1 MDGIWFEGP
10 ARGQAEIEEKLLPL
24 IGVALISCVVTAF
37 IKPVLTILSI
47 PFILLTL
54 GLFLLVINA
63 LMLLLT
69 AWVADALDVGFHVDG
84 FWPAVGGAIIISI
97 TTWILDA
104 LVGVER
110 TRTTEWRRVSRRP
123 GHPGATGS
131 PWSAS
136 ATSAAPPWP
145 TSC

>member
-1 MDGIWFEGP
+1 MVAFLARWAITGIALAFAAQVMDGIWFEGP
-10 ARGQAEIEEKLLPL
+10 ARGQAEIEDKLLPL
-24 IGVALISCVVTAF
+24 IGVALILGVVTAF

-84 FWPAVGGAIIISI
+84 FWPAVGGAIIISV

-104 LVGVER
+104 LVGVDKDD
-110 TRTTEWRRVSRRP
+110 
-123 GHPGATGS
+123 
-131 PWSAS
+131 
-136 ATSAAPPWP
+136 
-145 TSC
+145 

>member
-1 MDGIWFEGP
+1 MVSWRPATLDRMVAFLARWAITSVALAFAAQVMDGIWFSGP
-10 ARGQAEIEEKLLPL
+10 AHGQAELEEKLLPL

-37 IKPVLTILSI
+37 VKPVLTILSI

-63 LMLLLT
+63 LLLMFTGWL
-69 AWVADALDVGFHVDG
+69 ADVFDVGFHVDG

-104 LVGVER
+104 LVGVE
-110 TRTTEWRRVSRRP
+110 EED
-123 GHPGATGS
+123 
-131 PWSAS
+131 
-136 ATSAAPPWP
+136 
-145 TSC
+145 